1 MSTGIDRDIAIE
13 RALGRIE
20 GRLGSIE
27 KAQAECA
34 GKVDGVANRLD
45 EHKLSVAKQ
54 GGLYGALAS
63 LGVALI
69 GAMIQ
74 RGGPS

>member
-1 MSTGIDRDIAIE
+1 MATGVERDMAIE

-20 GRLGSIE
+20 GRLSAIE
-27 KAQAECA
+27 AAQSGHA
-34 GKVDGVANRLD
+34 GKLDAVADRLD

-54 GGLYGALAS
+54 GGLYGAVAS

-69 GAMIQ
+69 AAWVGK
-74 RGGPS
+74 GHP